1 MMRQSQQISEEIEKD
16 RKWMSI
22 ETGQSILMCD
32 DKVHDLVLFINKE
45 LSRPTHP
52 VRIAI
57 EKFKTLFHKTHMV
70 LLCRQTDITD
80 IELNEPLVDVE
91 MDQKMDYAEF
101 IITKAINM
109 FVEAVLMF
117 YELDDKVRTFDRTHE
132 LF

>member
-1 MMRQSQQISEEIEKD
+1 
-16 RKWMSI
+16 
-22 ETGQSILMCD
+22 
-32 DKVHDLVLFINKE
+32 
-45 LSRPTHP
+45 
-52 VRIAI
+52 
-57 EKFKTLFHKTHMV
+57 
-70 LLCRQTDITD
+70 
-80 IELNEPLVDVE
+80 VDVE

>member
-1 MMRQSQQISEEIEKD
+1 
-16 RKWMSI
+16 MSI

-45 LSRPTHP
+45 LSRPNHP